1 MPELLF
7 QASERLP
14 LARAATPISELS
26 VDRYLP
32 RLRYRSVAGRAC
44 RCCRLCAPASGRRGH
59 GAKCDSRALAKPM
72 SLPDMALGS
81 PKASVTIV
89 EYASMSCPHCA
100 AFEENVFPMLT
111 SKYIDTGTVR
121 FVFREFPLDI
131 KAAAASMLARCIAKD
146 DAGKFF
152 GAIDTLFKQQDPL
165 IEQTKDTLKLIGAQ
179 AGMSE
184 QAVEACEKDQ
194 ALLDK
199 LSADQKFAYEVLKV
213 DATPTF
219 FINGEKLKGAMSFEE
234 LDKKIR
240 SLMKH

>member
-1 MPELLF
+1 MQQRRFRSYQLIATCRAFATALSLAGLAALVAF
-7 QASERLP
+7 VP
-14 LARAATPISELS
+14 LHLVGDAMAQNATAAL
-26 VDRYLP
+26 V
-32 RLRYRSVAGRAC
+32 
-44 RCCRLCAPASGRRGH
+44 
-59 GAKCDSRALAKPM
+59 AKPM

-81 PKASVTIV
+81 PKALVTIV

-100 AFEENVFPMLT
+100 AFEENVIPMLK

-165 IEQTKDTLKLIGAQ
+165 MEQTKDTLKLIGAQ

-199 LSADQKFAYEVLKV
+199 LSADQKFAYEVLTV

>member
-1 MPELLF
+1 LRVQKRRF
-7 QASERLP
+7 QSYQLIAIRRAFATALSLAGLAAVVAFVP
-14 LARAATPISELS
+14 LHLVGEAMAQNATAAL
-26 VDRYLP
+26 V
-32 RLRYRSVAGRAC
+32 
-44 RCCRLCAPASGRRGH
+44 
-59 GAKCDSRALAKPM
+59 AKPM
-72 SLPDMALGS
+72 SLPDMVLGS
-81 PKASVTIV
+81 PKASVTII

-100 AFEENVFPMLT
+100 AFEENVFPMLK
-111 SKYIDTGTVR
+111 SKYINTGTVR

-152 GAIDTLFKQQDPL
+152 GATDTLFKQQDPL
-165 IEQTKDTLKLIGAQ
+165 MEQTKDTLKLIGAQ

-199 LSADQKFAYEVLKV
+199 LSVDQKFAYEVLKV

-219 FINGEKLKGAMSFEE
+219 FINGEKIKGAMSFEE

-240 SLMKH
+240 SLMKY